1 MECGGEQRL
10 ARVSECTT
18 VLATA
23 KFDAESEEGPHELGE
38 DDGECIPLRHPPIL
52 ILPRLPLRKPRLAPC
67 NFWKPCWDT
76 SLMEC

>member
-23 KFDAESEEGPHELGE
+23 KFDAESEEGQHELGE
-38 DDGECIPLRHPPIL
+38 DDGECIPLRYPPIL
-52 ILPRLPLRKPRLAPC
+52 I
-67 NFWKPCWDT
+67 
-76 SLMEC
+76 